1 MENKE
6 GARDMEL
13 REEAISFSKSIIW
26 LDAKTPEA
34 EEFEISFETSEID
47 NNKIDCYKEVIEYI
61 ADHNI
66 NVINKKH
73 ISWLS

>member
-1 MENKE
+1 M
-6 GARDMEL
+6 ARDMEL
-13 REEAISFSKSIIW
+13 REEAIDIFKSTIW

-34 EEFEISFETSEID
+34 EEFEISFEISET
-47 NNKIDCYKEVIEYI
+47 NNDKINIYKDVIEYI

-73 ISWLS
+73 ISWLR